1 MTKVMMLAATLDSNY
16 IGRDY
21 WRDRGEYERMRSMGS
36 LYICV
41 SIPRSNIT
49 NA

>member
-21 WRDRGEYERMRSMGS
+21 WRDRGEYERMRKINPVFAKTKKS
-36 LYICV
+36 
-41 SIPRSNIT
+41 
-49 NA
+49 